1 MPTRPP
7 EPCLETADEKQR
19 VKDMYSDYLRD
30 NLFGNYSN
38 IFPLDIHR
46 VLKVA
51 PDIDMPRDICD
62 QGETR
67 VRDPA
72 LYPKKEYRDMMLD
85 DAWYLTDAQKLARDA
100 PPRQHPPKWE
110 EFSGKYLPLDDQLWR
125 EEKLRDLKHD
135 AAYFVTN
142 LHGGTL
148 IVNGMEIK
156 KGDVA
161 GPLPEFA
168 IIECPGGQVA
178 FWWGVSG
185 RHYGSKSQDSDY
197 SPKWDILRRMKG
209 WKYVGKSAGEV
220 WDAIMRDRKEREK
233 TGENE
238 DDDDQWAIWK
248 KAGKAKASMR

>member
-1 MPTRPP
+1 
-7 EPCLETADEKQR
+7 
-19 VKDMYSDYLRD
+19 MYSDYLRD

-85 DAWYLTDAQKLARDA
+85 DAWYVTDAQKLARDA